1 MQMDPVFRRFHHN
14 NLTFGIM
21 YYLSEKFVLPFS
33 HDEVVHLKKSML
45 DKMPGDAWQ
54 KFANLRLLYGFMM
67 GYPGKKLLFQ
77 GADIGQWKEW
87 NHDFSLDWHLL
98 DTGLHRPLQHWVR
111 DLSNLYKSEP
121 ALSQCDYKEG
131 GFKWIDCGDVEQ
143 SIVSFVRQG
152 EDPDTAVLVVCN
164 FTPIPRHDYRLGVP
178 WGGRWEELLNSDA
191 EAYGG
196 SGKGNFGGLEA
207 EKIPAHELEQS
218 VSLTLPPLSAIV
230 LRGKRPEEDIAA
242 RKLAALEA
250 AKAAAAPAEVVI
262 VPADDAPVVVVT
274 DQPDADK
281 PA

>member
-1 MQMDPVFRRFHHN
+1 MDPVFRRFHHN

-111 DLSNLYKSEP
+111 DLAHVYKAEP
-121 ALSQCDYKEG
+121 AMSQHDYVEG
-131 GFKWIDCGDVEQ
+131 GFKWVDCGDVEQ
-143 SIVSFVRQG
+143 SVVSFLRQG

-164 FTPIPRHDYRLGVP
+164 FTPVPRHDYRIGVP

-196 SGKGNFGGLEA
+196 SGKGNFGGLDAEA
-207 EKIPAHELEQS
+207 IPAHEMDQS
-218 VSLTLPPLSAIV
+218 ISLTLPPLSAV
-230 LRGKRPEEDIAA
+230 LLKGTRPAEEVAA
-242 RKLAALEA
+242 RLAAE
-250 AKAAAAPAEVVI
+250 KAAAEKAAAEVLV
-262 VPADDAPVVVVT
+262 VPTDAAPVVVVE
-274 DQPDADK
+274 DDGDRPD
-281 PA
+281 